1 MLGHDSD
8 QFRIRPFRPAEPQ
21 IIIGRTAP
29 AQEFTRPYPSLSA
42 ALISAVPGGFLRY
55 STMVGSMPRARID
68 AKTLREVAHLG
79 LCQMVTAVMPSAGA
93 TRPCY
98 ALGAQR
104 T

>member
-29 AQEFTRPYPSLSA
+29 AQEFTRPYPHLLERS
-42 ALISAVPGGFLRY
+42 PDFGGA
-55 STMVGSMPRARID
+55 GRILEVFD
-68 AKTLREVAHLG
+68 DIGLKT
-79 LCQMVTAVMPSAGA
+79 
-93 TRPCY
+93 
-98 ALGAQR
+98 LGAQR